1 MVKTNWK
8 TYTARDFSHLQYVSF
23 EKDRPKNR
31 AVILIHGITAELNHQ
46 EKFAES
52 LELEAD
58 VFLPILRGYDQLNSR
73 GDLSYMEQFDDD
85 LFDFIH
91 FVKKK
96 GYDQILLVGHSMGC
110 ANLLRLIHRNPK
122 AADHYLFI
130 SPFFHPTLS
139 VYRNDAT
146 DQFKP
151 STDVDYVVYQKKAG
165 TLMVLYKL
173 GVKRILNWTVAQ
185 IPDEFHHSG
194 RLSLSFRLMMSRF
207 LEKVPADLFRGMED
221 RVRTYVGEHDEVV
234 HPERLSEWYENTF
247 GMNMTIVKDTDHNHI
262 LHDPA
267 FHISIREWL
276 KE

>member
-1 MVKTNWK
+1 MVNTIWK
-8 TYTARDFSHLQYVSF
+8 TYTARDFSHLHYVSF
-23 EKDRPKNR
+23 EEERPNNR

-46 EKFAES
+46 KKFAES
-52 LELEAD
+52 LNIEAD
-58 VFLPILRGYDQLNSR
+58 VFLPILRGYDHLNPR

-96 GYDQILLVGHSMGC
+96 GYEQIVLVGHSMGC

-122 AADHYLFI
+122 TADHYLFV
-130 SPFFHPTLS
+130 SPFFHPNLS

-151 STDVDYVVYQKKAG
+151 STDVDYVVHEKKAG

-207 LEKVPADLFRGMED
+207 LEKLPEDLFEGMGD
-221 RVRTYVGEHDEVV
+221 RIRTYVGEYDEVV
-234 HPERLSEWYENTF
+234 DPENLKDWYENTF
-247 GMNMTIVKDTDHNHI
+247 GLNMRIIEDTDHNHI

-267 FHISIREWL
+267 FHTSVGEWL
-276 KE
+276 KG